1 MEKEISEL
9 KNELA
14 DERARSIV
22 VQAQEDKAKTLMGR
36 TQREMDHAKDQLVQQ
51 QKQAEEHLQEQLEK
65 LRASLQGELSGAHK
79 TIAEYKEKIALLEAE
94 KIKAE
99 AREKKLKKEEA
110 EGGNAL
116 KLAAKFADGLKKGGS
131 GSGDDGRPG
140 SGDGEKG
147 KSGKKQKKKSMSILG
162 NVDFD
167 ESRPLGEQLK
177 EALSSQ
183 ALRVMDLF
191 RDWDENG
198 DGQISKAEFRQA
210 MPLLGYDL
218 PPEEIDK
225 VFNEYDPGTPA
236 SIIHTYQCPAP
247 RLLTLAI
254 PLLCACCRRLGN
266 TGLPGAAEDASAAG
280 ATWPGGEQAPRGQ
293 GCAQAGGRSE
303 AQVRR
308 RVYWH
313 VNGIMKRFV
322 KKRTLQFLY

>member
-1 MEKEISEL
+1 ML
-9 KNELA
+9 
-14 DERARSIV
+14 
-22 VQAQEDKAKTLMGR
+22 AQEDKAKTLMGR
-36 TQREMDHAKDQLVQQ
+36 TQREMDHASDRSQQQ

-79 TIAEYKEKIALLEAE
+79 TIAEYKEKIALVEAE

-147 KSGKKQKKKSMSILG
+147 EERQEAEEEVDEHTG

-177 EALSSQ
+177 EALFAGLKS
-183 ALRVMDLF
+183 DGILF

-210 MPLLGYDL
+210 SAASGTICRPRRL
-218 PPEEIDK
+218 IRSSTSTI
-225 VFNEYDPGTPA
+225 PGTPA
-236 SIIHTYQCPAP
+236 SIIHIPIP
-247 RLLTLAI
+247 RTTLAH
-254 PLLCACCRRLGN
+254 PRDPFVVSVLQVCPGTLTSRSCRVMLG
-266 TGLPGAAEDASAAG
+266 
-280 ATWPGGEQAPRGQ
+280 RGRRP
-293 GCAQAGGRSE
+293 A
-303 AQVRR
+303 RR
-308 RVYWH
+308 RTSSEGPRMRSSWRALW
-313 VNGIMKRFV
+313 KP
-322 KKRTLQFLY
+322 K